1 MSNGLTINGYG
12 ADPYS
17 YYAQAYQ
24 YTPYLQS
31 AYGIQATQ
39 PQYAQPVQVH
49 AVAESSDKEKK
60 HSKAGLILGAVAV
73 VGAALLCKK
82 AYNVGTG
89 ENFWS
94 KTGDGFKVMW
104 NSLKGKAGKL
114 FHPEKFTI
122 LENNGK
128 TVCTIPGE
136 TNIIKGSAEEI
147 AAAAEKLGISTE
159 APKALT
165 KTLED
170 GTVTLADGVSIKDF
184 VIKHDIYGK
193 IKVVDGNIAEWTTL
207 KGNPTVY
214 SKNTDAQSFIHDLIG
229 KIQKGQNLKGLTD
242 IRFTQTAEDAVK
254 TFTQA
259 ESGGT
264 SVIKEIAT
272 KLHLLD
278 SETVKAA
285 RLKNSA
291 IDKAIAAF
299 GKDGREGLTAFRVR
313 FDGGDAGQI
322 IKENGKIIQ
331 IITKDGR
338 TLNAGTKAF
347 DAYSFDIKDFID
359 KALKAEVK
367 DCTPLAWHIA

>member
-89 ENFWS
+89 ENFWA
-94 KTGDGFKVMW
+94 KTGDGFKVLW
-104 NSLKGKAGKL
+104 NSLKSKAGKV
-114 FHPEKFTI
+114 FNPEKFTI
-122 LENNGK
+122 LQNGEK
-128 TVCTIPGE
+128 AVCTIPGE
-136 TNIIKGSAEEI
+136 TNVIKGSAEEI
-147 AAAAEKLGISTE
+147 AAAAEKLGISAE
-159 APKALT
+159 APELT
-165 KTLED
+165 KTLSD
-170 GTVTLADGVSIKDF
+170 GTKVLNDGVSIKDF
-184 VIKHDIYGK
+184 VINHKKYGK
-193 IKVVDGNIAEWTTL
+193 IHVVDGNIAEWTT
-207 KGNPTVY
+207 KAGNSTAFA
-214 SKNTDAQSFIHDLIG
+214 KNTDAQSFIRDLIS
-229 KIQKGQNLKGLTD
+229 KIQKGQNLEGLTD
-242 IRFTQTAEDAVK
+242 IRFTHTADNAVR
-254 TFTQA
+254 TFEQA
-259 ESGGT
+259 ASGEI

-272 KLHLLD
+272 KFHLLD

-322 IKENGKIIQ
+322 IKENGKITQ

-347 DAYSFDIKDFID
+347 DAYSFDIKDIID